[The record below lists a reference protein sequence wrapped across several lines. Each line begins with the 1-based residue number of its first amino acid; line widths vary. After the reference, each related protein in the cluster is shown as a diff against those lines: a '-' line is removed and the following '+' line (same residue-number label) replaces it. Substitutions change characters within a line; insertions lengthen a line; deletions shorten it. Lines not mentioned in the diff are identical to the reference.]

1 MLNTELKQIV
11 AESKATVSAFAKA
24 LGLSRSTL
32 NRYLNG
38 STPIRKNL
46 VPAIE
51 QAAEMF
57 KKNPPRYKLHQQ
69 GPRRSRT
76 TR

>member
-1 MLNTELKQIV
+1 MDHIELKQIV
-11 AESKATVSAFAKA
+11 AASKATVSAFAKA

-38 STPIRKNL
+38 STPIRSNL

-51 QAAEMF
+51 QVAENF
-57 KKNPPRYKLHQQ
+57 KKNPPKYRLHQMA
-69 GPRRSRT
+69 PRRR
-76 TR
+76 RMK

>member
-1 MLNTELKQIV
+1 MTHEELKAIV
-11 AESKATVSAFAKA
+11 EQSKATVSAFAKA

-38 STPIRKNL
+38 STPIRMNL

-51 QAAEMF
+51 QVLASF
-57 KKNPPRYKLHQQ
+57 LKNPPKYRIHQL
-69 GPRRSRT
+69 GPRRR
-76 TR
+76 RMK